1 MDDRKTTVKIRC
13 LNPKQAQTYVIML
26 ARENKFVWSELED
39 NIQPGSTLAVQQWS
53 NAFMTGGGLV
63 YDYKKIYAGPN
74 ETFDPFINGATI
86 PSRTSFYG
94 PVEKVDNMLAIPSS
108 HLTTF
113 SNPDLYC
120 IRYLSQVIQLYA
132 KYPETALNM
141 FMPQNLLNLARTFKI
156 RKDSTEPVQAIE
168 WNPNVSVYAKN
179 IYGFLPENIGV
190 GPQDIQAL
198 REAWPPYSIV
208 PEHKFCVVLTDD
220 LITPTFAETVLGPL
234 IKMPIVTVGRKAS
247 GLEAYNKIQGASL
260 CILFN
265 LPKQDE
271 DWMKLW
277 CLPKGCPTLEFQ
289 NELKVVGEFQHFA
302 AAAAL
307 QCWLMPLHK
316 GPTEDLQGQMAAQV
330 TEWLKVNTI

>member
-1 MDDRKTTVKIRC
+1 
-13 LNPKQAQTYVIML
+13 
-26 ARENKFVWSELED
+26 
-39 NIQPGSTLAVQQWS
+39 
-53 NAFMTGGGLV
+53 MTASGLV

-74 ETFDPFINGATI
+74 DTFEPYINGSTI
-86 PSRTSFYG
+86 HNRTSFYG
-94 PVEKVDNMLAIPSS
+94 SVEKVNNMLTIPSS
-108 HLTTF
+108 QLTTYT
-113 SNPDLYC
+113 NPDLYC
-120 IRYLSQVIQLYA
+120 IRYLSHVIQLYM
-132 KYPETALNM
+132 KYPDIDLNM
-141 FMPQNLLNLARTFKI
+141 FMPQPLLNTARAFKI
-156 RKDSTEPVQAIE
+156 RKDSMDPVQAIE

-198 REAWPPYSIV
+198 REAWLPYSTV

-234 IKMPIVTVGRKAS
+234 IKMPIVTVRRKEF
-247 GLEAYNKIQGASL
+247 GLDAYNKIQGASF

-277 CLPKGCPTLEFQ
+277 CLPRGCPVLEFQ

-302 AAAAL
+302 AAADLA
-307 QCWLMPLHK
+307 CWLMPLYK
-316 GPTEDLQGQMAAQV
+316 GPTEDLQRQMATQV